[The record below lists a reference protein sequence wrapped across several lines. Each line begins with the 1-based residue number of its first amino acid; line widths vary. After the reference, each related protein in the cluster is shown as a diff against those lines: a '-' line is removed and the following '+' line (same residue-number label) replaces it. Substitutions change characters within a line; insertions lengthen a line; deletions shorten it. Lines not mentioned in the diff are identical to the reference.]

1 MIRTL
6 VLSLLLL
13 SGSVT
18 YSQEILT
25 LEEAISTALQNN
37 YAIQIVRNNERIA
50 GNNNTFGNKGF
61 LPRVDVGVSDTENKY
76 SQTTVRSDDSVIE
89 GDGLRS
95 DNLSADIQLNW
106 TVFDGFQMFVNR
118 DRLNREE
125 NAAQLQTVAEVG
137 GLVANVTSAYYAIVQ
152 QTKLTEV
159 TRQSMVLSTR
169 RKEISDAKIRI
180 GSGSRLML
188 LQSQVDFNADSAVL
202 IQRLVDI
209 RKAKAQLNRL
219 LNRDIRSGFDV
230 VEDVAIESQLS
241 YDELLRLMKSQNP
254 NLQVAQVNR
263 EIAELNVKSFKS
275 QYYPQV
281 DLFAGYEYSKSNFPA
296 GFSFTQNSTRDGSLF
311 GFRVA
316 WNIFNG
322 TYISPNLQSAKIQTL
337 TSELEYRD
345 NEQLLSTQLYESFID
360 YEANLQLVRLE
371 TENLSLAKE
380 NVQIALEQY
389 QLGVINDIDLR
400 AIQLKQ
406 VESET
411 NLLISQFLAKQ
422 SEIQLK
428 LISGTLSVN

>member
-6 VLSLLLL
+6 ILSLLLL
-13 SGSVT
+13 TGSKT
-18 YSQEILT
+18 FSQEMLT
-25 LEEAISTALQNN
+25 LEDAISIALQNN

-50 GNNNTFGNKGF
+50 ENNNTFGNMGF
-61 LPRVDVGVSDTENKY
+61 LPRVDISASDTENKY
-76 SQTTVRSDDSVIE
+76 SQETVRSDDSVVE
-89 GDGLRS
+89 GDGLKS
-95 DNLSADIQLNW
+95 DNLSADIRLNW
-106 TVFDGFQMFVNR
+106 TVFDGFQMFINR

-125 NAAQLQTVAEVG
+125 SAAQLQTAAEVA

-152 QTKLTEV
+152 QTRLTEV
-159 TRQSMVLSTR
+159 TRQAMVLSAR

-188 LQSQVDFNADSAVL
+188 LQSQVDFNADSAIL
-202 IQRLVDI
+202 IQRLVDTK
-209 RKAKAQLNRL
+209 KAKAQLNRL
-219 LNRDIRSGFDV
+219 LNRDIRSDFNV
-230 VEDVAIESQLS
+230 VEDVTIERQLS
-241 YDELLRLMKSQNP
+241 YEELLQQMKSQNP
-254 NLQVAQVNR
+254 NLQVAEVNR
-263 EIAELNVKSFKS
+263 EIAELDIKSFKS
-275 QYYPQV
+275 QFYPQV
-281 DLFAGYEYSKSNFPA
+281 DLFAGYEYSKNNFPA
-296 GFSFTQNSTRDGSLF
+296 GFSFLQNSTRNGSLF

-322 TYISPNLQSAKIQTL
+322 TYISPNFQSAKIQAV
-337 TSELEYRD
+337 TSELQYKD
-345 NEQLLSTQLYESFID
+345 NEQLLSTQLYEAFTD

-371 TENLSLAKE
+371 TENLSLARE
-380 NVQIALEQY
+380 NVGIALDQY

-428 LISGTLSVN
+428 LISGTLSVD